1 MFRVQTTRIDQ
12 IMRQNEQDWCEV
24 TNRLQEEQ
32 LTDAHW
38 KLLGSLNTAPEG
50 SLLLCSI
57 RKMLKHVMLMR
68 LTSFQS
74 ENMRQS
80 PQIKSKPITDRTAR
94 IVRLIEPMRADGTP

>member
-1 MFRVQTTRIDQ
+1 MVRVQTTRVDQ
-12 IMRQNEQDWCEV
+12 IMRQNEQDWCEI

-38 KLLGSLNTAPEG
+38 KMLGSLNTAPEG

-57 RKMLKHVMLMR
+57 RKTLKQVMLMR

-74 ENMRQS
+74 KNMRQS
-80 PQIKSKPITDRTAR
+80 PQIKSKPIPDRTAR
-94 IVRLIEPMRADGTP
+94 IVRLIESMRADWTP